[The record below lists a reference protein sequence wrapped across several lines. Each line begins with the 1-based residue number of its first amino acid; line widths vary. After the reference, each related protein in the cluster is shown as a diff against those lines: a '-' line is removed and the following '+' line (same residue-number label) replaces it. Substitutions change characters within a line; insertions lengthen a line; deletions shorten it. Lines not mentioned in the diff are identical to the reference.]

1 MRMPARKQT
10 TALMASGIFI
20 ALLLLPPEPALSQN
34 DMVDVAIEAKKVG
47 QGIYMLTGRGGNL
60 GLSVGVDG
68 AFLIDDQFAPLTEK
82 ITAAVASVS
91 DRPIRFV
98 VNTHWH
104 GDHTGGNENLGKAGA
119 LIVAHENVR
128 KRMSVEQ
135 FIEAF
140 DTRTQPSPVA
150 ALPAITFTD
159 EVTFHWNDDVLRV
172 IHVEAA
178 HTDGDSIILFEKAN
192 VAHLGDIFFNGMYP
206 FIDTSTGGR
215 IEGIIAAIDRIL
227 DLMKPDTTIIPGHGP
242 LASVKELRDYRAM
255 LVKVRDRIRPLI
267 DAGKNR
273 DEVIAAKP
281 TKDLDE
287 TWGGGFMKADVW
299 VGIVFDSMVA
309 R

>member
-1 MRMPARKQT
+1 MRLPLPRRTIDILYSCILIGLILLISGPA
-10 TALMASGIFI
+10 F
-20 ALLLLPPEPALSQN
+20 SQSEM
-34 DMVDVAIEAKKVG
+34 DDVEIDVQKVG
-47 QGIYMLTGRGGNL
+47 RGIYMLTGRGGNL
-60 GLSVGVDG
+60 GLSVGTDG
-68 AFLIDDQFAPLTEK
+68 AFLVDDQYAPLTER
-82 ITAAVASVS
+82 ITAALASVS
-91 DRPIRFV
+91 DKPVRFV

-135 FIEAF
+135 FIAAF
-140 DTRTQPSPVA
+140 DMRTGPSPAA
-150 ALPAITFTD
+150 ALPAITFT
-159 EVTFHWNDDVLRV
+159 EEMTFHWNDDVLRV
-172 IHVEAA
+172 VHVEAA

-206 FIDTSTGGR
+206 FIDAGTGGR
-215 IEGIIAAIDRIL
+215 IDGIILAVDRAL

-267 DAGKNR
+267 DAGKSR
-273 DEVIAAKP
+273 DEVIAARP

-287 TWGGGFMKADVW
+287 TWGGGFLKAETW
-299 VGIVFDSMVA
+299 VGIVFDSIVG

>member
-1 MRMPARKQT
+1 MRLPLRKRT
-10 TALMASGIFI
+10 VALFSPGILI
-20 ALLLLPPEPALSQN
+20 GLLLAAGPAFSQSEM
-34 DMVDVAIEAKKVG
+34 DDVEIDAKKVG
-47 QGIYMLTGRGGNL
+47 RGIYMLTGRGGNL
-60 GLSVGVDG
+60 GLSVGTDG
-68 AFLIDDQFAPLTEK
+68 AFLVDDQHAPLTDK

-91 DRPIRFV
+91 DKPVRFV

-104 GDHTGGNENLGKAGA
+104 GDHTGGNENFGQAGA

-140 DTRTQPSPVA
+140 DTRTEPSPEA
-150 ALPAITFTD
+150 ALPAITFTE

-172 IHVEAA
+172 IHVEPA

-215 IEGIIAAIDRIL
+215 IDGVIAAVDLAL
-227 DLMKPDTTIIPGHGP
+227 DLMNPDTTIIPGHGP
-242 LASVKELRDYRAM
+242 LANVKELRDYRAM
-255 LVKVRDRIRPLI
+255 LAKVRDRIRPLI
-267 DAGKNR
+267 DAGKGR
-273 DEVIAAKP
+273 DEVVAAQP

-287 TWGGGFMKADVW
+287 TWGGGFLKADVW
-299 VGIVFDSMVA
+299 VGIVFDSMA
-309 R
+309 GR